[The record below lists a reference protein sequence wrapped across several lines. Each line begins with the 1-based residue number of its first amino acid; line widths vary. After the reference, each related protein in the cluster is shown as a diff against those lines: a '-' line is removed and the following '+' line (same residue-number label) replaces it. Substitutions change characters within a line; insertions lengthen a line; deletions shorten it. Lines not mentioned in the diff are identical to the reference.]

1 MERSIQNFTSP
12 EFGEIQT
19 IDVNGKIYFPA
30 TRCAEILGYSNPH
43 KAVIDHCKNA
53 QKIEIECDLTNR
65 EGTSRAR
72 KTQEVNYIP
81 EGDLYRLIAKSKLPS
96 AEKFERWIFDEVLPA
111 IRRQGFYLDPRREID
126 PDVVISLCNQ
136 IKEQRRKLEL
146 ALEDNHILEQQVY
159 ELAPKANYYDL
170 VLNCKDVVS
179 VSEIA
184 KDYGKTAQWLNDFLR
199 KADVQYQMQG
209 QKTWLLKSQYAT
221 EGYTQSKTHTYLGS
235 DGENHTKMHTYWT
248 QKGRLFIYH
257 LLKAKGIL
265 PLIEREMEGFN
276 GN

>member
-1 MERSIQNFTSP
+1 MLAFI
-12 EFGEIQT
+12 
-19 IDVNGKIYFPA
+19 A
-30 TRCAEILGYSNPH
+30 
-43 KAVIDHCKNA
+43 
-53 QKIEIECDLTNR
+53 IEKQLICLAMIESMLHHVR
-65 EGTSRAR
+65 
-72 KTQEVNYIP
+72 Y
-81 EGDLYRLIAKSKLPS
+81 
-96 AEKFERWIFDEVLPA
+96 
-111 IRRQGFYLDPRREID
+111 
-126 PDVVISLCNQ
+126 
-136 IKEQRRKLEL
+136 
-146 ALEDNHILEQQVY
+146 NHILEQQVY

-265 PLIEREMEGFN
+265 PLIEREMEEFN

>member
-1 MERSIQNFTSP
+1 MKNELQVFNNP
-12 EFGEIQT
+12 EYGDLQILEV
-19 IDVNGKIYFPA
+19 DGKIYFPA
-30 TRCAEILGYSNPH
+30 VRCAEILGYRNVRD
-43 KAVIDHCKNA
+43 AILRHC
-53 QKIEIECDLTNR
+53 R
-65 EGTSRAR
+65 EEGVVKHDVLLANGQ
-72 KTQEVNYIP
+72 TQSMKFIS
-81 EGDLYRLIAKSKLPS
+81 EGNLYRLIVRSKLPS
-96 AEKFERWIFDEVLPA
+96 SEQFESWVFDEVLPA
-111 IRRQGFYLDPRREID
+111 IRCQGFYLDPRREID
-126 PDVVISLCNQ
+126 PDVGISLCNQ

-265 PLIEREMEGFN
+265 PLIEREMEEFN